1 MNIRESVMD
10 IKLFTKMLKDKHFID
25 YQKMQYKYGEDFS
38 TFLQTLEELY
48 YKTLPLLDF
57 DGNNVVFIENHAA
70 VSQSAIKLLLQ
81 SQDGNYG
88 IKAAEDEIVATSA
101 IESIDFSRD
110 SVRNILK
117 GMAPKDEQENRILG
131 IKHGLEF
138 IADRANKI
146 TEENLYRLY
155 MMTVGDFLIG
165 DDKLLEDNLYRHDT
179 VYIVSDRVEHSGL
192 DHKKVPEFMKSL
204 IAFVNA
210 KDDINDL
217 IKAAIIH
224 FYIAFVHPYFDG
236 NGRMARL
243 VHLWFLIQKGYR
255 YALFIPFSSQIE
267 KSRKAYYDAYTA
279 IEENRK
285 LSGKIDVTPFI
296 LYFINN
302 VYNKMNEGTTM
313 VETLTAYDDAVKEGK
328 ITEKETK
335 LWKFVLSFYGTS
347 EFSTKQLEK
356 DFGDA
361 AYATIRG
368 FVLKFENLGLL
379 SSVKY
384 GPRVKYKVV
393 K

>member
-1 MNIRESVMD
+1 MD
-10 IKLFTKMLKDKHFID
+10 IKIFTKMLKDKHFTD
-25 YQKMQYKYGEDFS
+25 YQKLNYKYGEEFN
-38 TFLQTLEELY
+38 TFLHTLEELY

-57 DGNNVVFIENHAA
+57 DGNNIVFIENHAA
-70 VSQSAIKLLLQ
+70 VNQSAVKLLLQ
-81 SQDGNYG
+81 SQDQHYG

-110 SVRNILK
+110 SVRKILK
-117 GMAPKDEQENRILG
+117 GMAPNDEQENRILG

-138 IADRANKI
+138 IADTINKI
-146 TEENLYRLY
+146 TEDNLYKLY
-155 MMTVGDFLIG
+155 MMTVGDFLTG
-165 DDKLLEDNLYRHDT
+165 DDKLAKGNFYRHDT
-179 VYIVSDRVEHSGL
+179 VYVVSDHVEHSGI
-192 DHKKVPEFMKSL
+192 DYKKVPKFMKLL
-204 IAFVNA
+204 IEFVNTE
-210 KDDINDL
+210 DDINDL

-236 NGRMARL
+236 NGRIARL
-243 VHLWFLIQKGYR
+243 VHLWFLIQKGYQS
-255 YALFIPFSSQIE
+255 ALFIPFSSQIE

-279 IEENRK
+279 IEENK
-285 LSGKIDVTPFI
+285 KYSGKIDVTPFV

-302 VYNKMNEGTTM
+302 VYNKMNESSTA
-313 VETLTAYDDAVKEGK
+313 VETLTVYDDAVKDGK
-328 ITEKETK
+328 VTEKETK
-335 LWKFVLSFYGTS
+335 LWKFVLSFYGTE

-368 FVLKFENLGLL
+368 FVLKFEDLGLL

-384 GPRVKYKVV
+384 GPRVKYKVI

>member
-1 MNIRESVMD
+1 MD
-10 IKLFTKMLKDKHFID
+10 INLFTKILKDKHFID
-25 YQKMQYKYGEDFS
+25 YQKMQYKYGEDFNA
-38 TFLQTLEELY
+38 FLQFLKDLY
-48 YKTLPLLDF
+48 YRALPLLDF
-57 DGNNVVFIENHAA
+57 EGNNIVFIENHAA
-70 VSQSAIKLLLQ
+70 VSQSAVKLLLQ
-81 SQDGNYG
+81 SQDQHYG

-138 IADRANKI
+138 IADTANKI
-146 TEENLYRLY
+146 TEENLYKLY
-155 MMTVGDFLIG
+155 MMTVGNFLTG
-165 DDKLLEDNLYRHDT
+165 DEKLLDGNLYRHDT
-179 VYIVSDRVEHSGL
+179 VYVVSDRVEHSGL
-192 DHKKVPEFMKSL
+192 DYKKIPQFMKLL
-204 IAFVNA
+204 IDFINLE
-210 KDDINDL
+210 DNINDL

-224 FYIAFVHPYFDG
+224 FYIAFIHPYFDG

-243 VHLWFLIQKGYR
+243 VHLWFLIQKGYQS
-255 YALFIPFSSQIE
+255 ALFIPFSSQIE
-267 KSRKAYYDAYTA
+267 KSRKAYYDAYTL
-279 IEENRK
+279 IEENK
-285 LSGKIDVTPFI
+285 KYSGKIDVTPFI

-302 VYNKMNEGTTM
+302 VYNKINEESPTEALK
-313 VETLTAYDDAVKEGK
+313 VYDEALKGGK

-335 LWKFVLSFYGTS
+335 LWKFVLSFYGTE

-368 FVLKFENLGLL
+368 FVLNFEDLGLL

-384 GPRVKYKVV
+384 GSRTKYKVV

>member
-1 MNIRESVMD
+1 MD
-10 IKLFTKMLKDKHFID
+10 IKLFTKMLKDKHFTD
-25 YQKMQYKYGEDFS
+25 YQKMQYKYGEDFNA
-38 TFLQTLEELY
+38 FLQTLEELY
-48 YKTLPLLDF
+48 YKTLTLSDF
-57 DGNNVVFIENHAA
+57 DGNDIVFIENHSA
-70 VSQSAIKLLLQ
+70 VNQSAVKLLLQ
-81 SQDGNYG
+81 SQDGHYG

-110 SVRNILK
+110 SVRKILK

-138 IADRANKI
+138 IADTTNKI
-146 TEENLYRLY
+146 TEENLYKLY
-155 MMTVGDFLIG
+155 MMTVGDFLAQE
-165 DDKLLEDNLYRHDT
+165 DKLVEGNMYRHDT
-179 VYIVSDRVEHSGL
+179 VYVVSDHIEHSGL
-192 DHKKVPEFMKSL
+192 SYEKVPEFMKSL
-204 IAFVNA
+204 IAFAN
-210 KDDINDL
+210 KNDDINDL
-217 IKAAIIH
+217 IKAVIIH

-243 VHLWFLIQKGYR
+243 VHLWFLIQKGYQS
-255 YALFIPFSSQIE
+255 ALFIPFSSQIE

-279 IEENRK
+279 IEENKK

-302 VYNKMNEGTTM
+302 VYNKMNKGTTTI
-313 VETLTAYDDAVKEGK
+313 ETLTAYNDAVKDGK

-335 LWKFVLSFYGTS
+335 LWKFVLSYYGTA

-368 FVLKFENLGLL
+368 FVLKFEELGLL

-393 K
+393 KL

>member
-1 MNIRESVMD
+1 MD

-25 YQKMQYKYGEDFS
+25 YQKMQYKYSEDFS
-38 TFLQTLEELY
+38 AFLQTLEELY

-70 VSQSAIKLLLQ
+70 VSQSAVKLLLQ
-81 SQDGNYG
+81 SQDGHYG

-138 IADRANKI
+138 IADTTNKI
-146 TEENLYRLY
+146 TEENLYKLY
-155 MMTVGDFLIG
+155 MMTVGDFLTD
-165 DDKLLEDNLYRHDT
+165 DDKLSEGNFYRHDT
-179 VYIVSDRVEHSGL
+179 VYVVSDRVEHSGL
-192 DHKKVPEFMKSL
+192 DHKKVPEFMKL
-204 IAFVNA
+204 LMDFVNA
-210 KDDINDL
+210 KDDVNDL

-279 IEENRK
+279 IEENK
-285 LSGKIDVTPFI
+285 KFSGKIDVTPFI

-313 VETLTAYDDAVKEGK
+313 VETLTAYDDAVKEGR

-335 LWKFVLSFYGTS
+335 LWKFVLSFYGTA

-368 FVLKFENLGLL
+368 FVLKFKNLGLL